1 MIKYVSCFFLLF
13 FSLTVYCQNGYTV
26 EGIIKNK
33 EKKPLESIVV
43 KLTEHN
49 DSLSKVKYY
58 AITGKNGKFI
68 IKNVVANDYDIQIV
82 SLNYKDQTKQLK
94 INDNLNL
101 NEIILEEDIKQLD
114 EVTIKAKK
122 KILKQTDEG
131 IKLNVA
137 GTKLS
142 DFNSLSEILS
152 LSPNISMVNGIEIVG
167 SKNIGIIFNGVQL
180 KLKPSQ
186 IPVFLQ
192 SIKPKTVKNIEII
205 DRVDASYDT
214 KISGII
220 KINTVD
226 DVGTMGTLSSTLIYN
241 DFFGLTNGFSI
252 YYNKSKIRLYASA
265 YKSDKKIKFTE
276 DENQIIGDA
285 FFYDGNATRELKRQ
299 ERVAIVGLDYKIDS
313 LNTISILY
321 DFTEDNDKDF
331 NILSATQINTPE
343 AIDSL
348 IVGDTKLDHLNKVHT
363 VSLQYNKTLDSL
375 NSYFRVSSDYV
386 SDNFKNPYS
395 QKQQFYANTIFVEET
410 LTNQSYNTLHNIFG
424 VQIDWNKNYANG
436 ANFKAGAKYSF
447 GNIDEDYYF
456 INKTTTQTLSNVFNY
471 NENILSAYV
480 SYRYKFKKSTLTL
493 GLRNEYNFNTFGNN
507 NRFDKKS
514 DNFNILPTLYYVYNI
529 NKKNRTYFYFSKRI
543 ERPSYY
549 QFNPSLQVSN
559 AILQSSGN
567 ENLTPVDI
575 YRFQTGYTFKN
586 KYSAILRYDYRE
598 NVIISNSIFNDN
610 TGITFSQ
617 PVNSGYFHNALMYI
631 SVPVKFTDWWESN
644 NKINFRYTNYF
655 SPLFI
660 NEDFEAF
667 YNTFDSNHTFY
678 LLRKIYIN
686 IDFNYIAKNKYLNTT
701 NAAVFTS
708 NFILSMP
715 VIKDKFRFNLS
726 ITDLFKTQRNN
737 YSRRINNIY
746 SVTRSVFNSRGVY
759 INFSYNFS
767 SGKEID
773 DTLIEPII
781 EDEKRRSGH

>member
-1 MIKYVSCFFLLF
+1 MIKYASCFFLLF
-13 FSLTVYCQNGYTV
+13 FTLTVYCQNSYTV
-26 EGIIKNK
+26 EGLIINK
-33 EKKPLESIVV
+33 EKKPLESVVV
-43 KLTEHN
+43 KLIKHN

-58 AITGKNGKFI
+58 AITDKHGKFI

-101 NEIILEEDIKQLD
+101 KFILEEDVKQLD
-114 EVTIKAKK
+114 EVIVKAKK

-142 DFNSLSEILS
+142 DFNSMSEILS

-167 SKNIGIIFNGVQL
+167 NKNIGIIFNGVQL

-214 KISGII
+214 KISGVI

-226 DVGTMGTLSSTLIYN
+226 DVGTMGTLSSGLVYN
-241 DFFGLTNGFSI
+241 DFFGLNNDFSI
-252 YYNKSKIRLYASA
+252 YYNKSKIRLYANV

-276 DENQIIGDA
+276 EENQITGDA
-285 FFYDGNATRELKRQ
+285 FFYDTNKSREFKRQ
-299 ERVAIVGLDYKIDS
+299 ERVATVGLDYKIDS
-313 LNTISILY
+313 LNTISVLY

-363 VSLQYNKTLDSL
+363 VSLQYNKALDSL

-386 SDNFKNPYS
+386 SDNFKNPYA
-395 QKQQFYANTIFVEET
+395 QKQQFYANTVFVEEN

-424 VQIDWNKNYANG
+424 LQIDWNKNYANG
-436 ANFKAGAKYSF
+436 TNFKAGAKYSF
-447 GNIDEDYYF
+447 GNIDEDYFF

-507 NRFDKKS
+507 NRFDKKT

-575 YRFQTGYTFKN
+575 YRFQTGYTYKN
-586 KYSAILRYDYRE
+586 KYTAILRYDYRE
-598 NVIISNSIFNDN
+598 NVIILNSIFNDN

-617 PVNSGYFHNALMYI
+617 PVNSGYFHYALVYLSI
-631 SVPVKFTDWWESN
+631 PVKFFDWWESN
-644 NKINFRYTNYF
+644 NKVNFKYTNYF
-655 SPLFI
+655 SPLFL
-660 NEDFEAF
+660 NEDFESF
-667 YNTFDSNHTFY
+667 YSTFDSSHTFY
-678 LLRKIYIN
+678 LPRNIYIN
-686 IDFNYIAKNKYLNTT
+686 LGFNYVAKNKYLNTT
-701 NAAVFTS
+701 NDAVFTS

-715 VIKDKFRFNLS
+715 FIKDKFRFNLS

-737 YSRRINNIY
+737 YLRRINNIY
-746 SVTRSVFNSRGVY
+746 SVTRSVLNSRGVY